1 MGSRVP
7 KMTTD
12 ILVRGR
18 PTVTYGEIVYPAGS
32 TYGPLVQPTIELGL
46 VHTGTM
52 TFWIDGARHE
62 APAGSACL
70 LLPGHH
76 HRFAFSSSSETH
88 HSWVHLWSTEGYPGP
103 MIERMAR
110 LPRIIRL
117 SSTLTREMHELLELS
132 ASRLPSRSEIEVFL
146 TLRMLYQYV
155 GEAELADGRGASYD
169 GPVERA
175 LQHIDAHLGS
185 PLDLET
191 LAEIAAVSPSHLIR
205 LFRRQLSTTPS
216 RYLWS
221 RRVQRGVELLEE
233 TGLSIG
239 EIARRTGFQ
248 TSHHF
253 SRRVREATGMAPTDL
268 RARASARG
276 STEASLGAH
285 G

>member
-7 KMTTD
+7 EMITG
-12 ILVRGR
+12 ILAGSRT
-18 PTVTYGEIVYPAGS
+18 TVTCGEIVYPAGS

-46 VHTGTM
+46 VHSGTM
-52 TFWIDGARHE
+52 SFWIDGARHE

-70 LLPGHH
+70 LLPGHR
-76 HRFAFSSSSETH
+76 HRFAFSTSTETH
-88 HSWVHLWSTEGYPGP
+88 HSWVHLWSTDGYPAP

-110 LPRIIRL
+110 LPRVIRL

-132 ASRLPSRSEIEVFL
+132 ASRLPSRSEIEAFL
-146 TLRMLYQYV
+146 TLRMLYQFV
-155 GEAELADGRGASYD
+155 GEAELAEGRGVIYA

-185 PLDLET
+185 PLDLDV
-191 LAEIAAVSPSHLIR
+191 LAEAAAVSPAHLIR
-205 LFRRQLSTTPS
+205 LFRQEVATTPG

-233 TGLSIG
+233 TGLSVG

-268 RARASARG
+268 RSRARARGLSAP
-276 STEASLGAH
+276 T
-285 G
+285 